1 MIPKLEHLFVSHHT
15 SVALKKLK
23 FNDPCIAYY
32 WAEKPTFHYTVKY
45 YDHNLLH
52 TRASAPL
59 FDQVIEWFE
68 RIHFIAI
75 ETALDET
82 LSWVYRITPTG
93 PESSIDQ
100 AYESKYVY
108 CGKRRDAIIDAINH
122 VIILLTNDNS
132 SKQE

>member
-1 MIPKLEHLFVSHHT
+1 MIPKLEDLFVPHHT
-15 SVALKKLK
+15 AVELKRLE
-23 FNDPCIAYY
+23 FHDPCIAFF

-45 YDHNLLH
+45 YDHNLLS
-52 TRASAPL
+52 TKASAPL
-59 FDQVIEWFE
+59 FDQVIEWLE
-68 RIHFIAI
+68 RTHFIAI

-93 PESSIDQ
+93 PGSSIEQ

-108 CGKRRDAIIDAINH
+108 CGKRKDAVIDAINH
-122 VIILLTNDNS
+122 VIILLTNDNG